1 MHFILLTHARELA
14 KKSATGP
21 LIKQILPDQCD
32 IIEWSRTSADDRLTL
47 TLDKKRTLLIY
58 PEAKTD
64 SQEIED
70 TETLDQFDTFI
81 ILDGTWQ
88 EARKIYNRSPYLH
101 SLAHY
106 SLKVD
111 YSSRYKL
118 RRNQKSIG
126 LCTAEVAIELLTQKQ
141 HISDA
146 NALNM
151 AFTNFNQGLKSN
163 LEIETDT

>member
-1 MHFILLTHARELA
+1 MHFILLTHSRELA

-58 PEAKTD
+58 PEAKLVAQQIQSTD
-64 SQEIED
+64 DLS
-70 TETLDQFDTFI
+70 QFDTFI

-88 EARKIYNRSPYLH
+88 EARKMYNRSPYLH

-106 SLKVD
+106 ALNVD
-111 YSSRYKL
+111 YPSRYTL

-126 LCTAEVAIELLTQKQ
+126 LCTAEVAIELLSLK
-141 HISDA
+141 HCLPDA
-146 NALNM
+146 EALDI
-151 AFTNFNQGLKSN
+151 AFTNFNQGVSLKPGSKT
-163 LEIETDT
+163 ET